1 MHFPRVLIIG
11 QVFDNHTGGGITLT
25 NLFRNWPQENIAVI
39 SGNKNEDWS
48 ICGLQYVIGYDE
60 TAKQWPVSLLQ
71 ERTPS
76 TIIRKE
82 KKSTPEGDDSYIN
95 KFSKSKKLTLK
106 QIFITSIKDVLN
118 YSGIRLFFNRTKL
131 SPKLSQFIEDFQ
143 PELIYTQLSSLDLID
158 FVGEIHEKYST
169 PIAIHI
175 MDDWPVMVHKTGL
188 LGFYWNIKTN
198 KAFRI
203 LINKASFFLSISD
216 AMSKEYNRR
225 YGQNWIAFHNPVNPE
240 FLSEGFSL
248 IDKTPSCY
256 KIMYRGR
263 IGSGINKSLVCLIRN
278 IETLVNSGQN
288 IKIQLGIREEDF
300 KKMRLDQ
307 YKCTELIPQ
316 LPYKEVYRSF
326 ASADILVI
334 VYDFDTKSREYMKYS
349 MPTKATEYMVSGV
362 PIMVLAPSE
371 NAVSKYALAENWGYV
386 VDKVNDKL
394 IQKGIM
400 ELLNNQELRT
410 RLVTNAKRA
419 VLKNHDA
426 ETVREKFRE
435 ELSLNKKGLE
445 HTQK

>member
-1 MHFPRVLIIG
+1 MNFPRVLIIG
-11 QVFDNHTGGGITLT
+11 QVFDNHTGSGITLT
-25 NLFRNWPQENIAVI
+25 NLFLNWPLENIAVI
-39 SGNKNEDWS
+39 SGNMNEDWS

-60 TAKQWPVSLLQ
+60 IAKQWPVSLLQ

-82 KKSTPEGDDSYIN
+82 KKSTPGSEDSYIN
-95 KFSKSKKLTLK
+95 TFSKGKKLTLK

-118 YSGIRLFFNRTKL
+118 YAGIRLFFNRTKL
-131 SPKLSQFIEDFQ
+131 SPKLSQFIEDFK

-203 LINKASFFLSISD
+203 LINKASVFLTISD

-225 YGQNWIAFHNPVNPE
+225 YGKNWIAFHNPVNPE
-240 FLSEGFSL
+240 ILSKEIL
-248 IDKTPSCY
+248 KNDKSPSCF

-288 IKIQLGIREEDF
+288 IKIQLGIREEEF
-300 KKMRLDQ
+300 KTMRLDQ
-307 YKCTELIPQ
+307 YKCTELLPQ
-316 LPYKEVYRSF
+316 LPYKEVYLSL
-326 ASADILVI
+326 ASADLLVI
-334 VYDFDTKSREYMKYS
+334 IYDFDKKSREYMKFS
-349 MPTKATEYMVSGV
+349 MPTKATEYMASGV
-362 PIMVLAPSE
+362 SILVFAPSE
-371 NAVSKYALAENWGYV
+371 NAVSKYAREENWGYV
-386 VDKVNDKL
+386 VDKDENKL
-394 IQKGIM
+394 IQEGIM

-410 RLVTNAKRA
+410 RLIDNARKT

-426 ETVREKFRE
+426 EKIREKFRQ

-445 HTQK
+445 QSQK